1 VTNGTETKP
10 NGPVA
15 AVFLAAG
22 IGSLVLGLMVIVAE
36 MAINLGGETTTRTIL
51 DFSRNYGL
59 GSGVGPLSGK
69 VTIAVIAFVASW
81 VIAHL
86 ALRGKEVNFGRY
98 LAAAVIMVA
107 LGLLFTFPPFFLLF
121 EPAG

>member
-1 VTNGTETKP
+1 MSDEVETKP

-22 IGSLVLGLMVIVAE
+22 IGALVLGLMVVFAE
-36 MAINLGGETTTRTIL
+36 MAINLGGETTSSTIL
-51 DFSRNYGL
+51 NFSANYGL

-69 VTIAVIAFVASW
+69 VTIATIAFVASW
-81 VIAHL
+81 VIGHL
-86 ALRGKEVNFGRY
+86 ALRGKEVNFGRFF
-98 LAAAVIMVA
+98 AVAVIMVA
-107 LGLLFTFPPFFLLF
+107 FGLLMTFPPFFLLF

>member
-1 VTNGTETKP
+1 VSDEVETKP

-22 IGSLVLGLMVIVAE
+22 IGALVLGLMVVFAE
-36 MAINLGGETTTRTIL
+36 MAINLGGETTSSTIL
-51 DFSRNYGL
+51 NFSANYGL

-69 VTIAVIAFVASW
+69 VTIATIAFVASW
-81 VIAHL
+81 VIGHL
-86 ALRGKEVNFGRY
+86 ALRGKEVNFGRFF
-98 LAAAVIMVA
+98 AVAVIMVA
-107 LGLLFTFPPFFLLF
+107 FGLLMTFPPFFLLF

>member
-1 VTNGTETKP
+1 MSNGVETKP

-15 AVFLAAG
+15 AAFLAAG
-22 IGSLVLGLMVIVAE
+22 IGSFVLGLMVILAE

-51 DFSRNYGL
+51 DFSKNYGL

-69 VTIAVIAFVASW
+69 VAIATIAFVVSW

-98 LAAAVIMVA
+98 VAAAVILVA
-107 LGLLFTFPPFFLLF
+107 IGFLLTFPPFFLLF
-121 EPAG
+121 EPSG

>member
-1 VTNGTETKP
+1 MTDGIDTKP

-15 AVFLAAG
+15 AAFLAAG
-22 IGSLVLGLMVIVAE
+22 IGSLVLGLMVVIAE

-51 DFSRNYGL
+51 DFAKNYGL

-69 VTIAVIAFVASW
+69 VAIATFAFVVSW

-98 LAAAVIMVA
+98 VAAAVIMVA
-107 LGLLFTFPPFFLLF
+107 IGFLLTFPPFFLLF